1 MISKNVINCTRN
13 MEPIIYKTVVV
24 HSILY
29 RRIRTR
35 DCVDLPGLVLNVR
48 LSLRKL
54 TGQLNMSTIRNTS
67 YTQLIIQDILLYY
80 VK

>member
-35 DCVDLPGLVLNVR
+35 DCVDLPGL
-48 LSLRKL
+48 K
-54 TGQLNMSTIRNTS
+54 TI
-67 YTQLIIQDILLYY
+67 
-80 VK
+80 